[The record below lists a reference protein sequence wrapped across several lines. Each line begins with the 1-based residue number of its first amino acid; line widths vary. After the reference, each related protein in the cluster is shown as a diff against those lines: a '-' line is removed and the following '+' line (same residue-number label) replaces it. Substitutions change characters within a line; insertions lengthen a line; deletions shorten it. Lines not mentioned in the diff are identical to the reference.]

1 MTQPLTDQRARTT
14 LIAELYDRHASGL
27 FAYCA
32 DQLGDP
38 AAAGYTLVAVLSGV
52 PAQPPPRAALY
63 AFARREIQRRD
74 VVYSPL
80 LVDPLADPASALVE
94 RALRELRPHQ
104 REVLLL
110 VEVCGLT
117 RAELAWVLEVAQ
129 DTAEELAMSAT
140 HRFRQSL
147 SAALASVGSRLP
159 APVADVYG
167 ALTVAPLRDI
177 LCRLPWP
184 APPAS
189 LRVHV
194 AGSRT
199 AAAAPLFVKPRWPA
213 PPQWPQPLADND
225 PRTATGIFP
234 TDLLTP
240 PSGRAPH
247 DATTA
252 PMPRLREGALPA
264 FPPPAPGSFAPTDPS
279 AVRPPAPGFLAPTD
293 PSAVQPP
300 APGSFA
306 PTDPSAVQP
315 PAPGSSSGL
324 SGAPMQAGFPVRP
337 VASEGAE
344 FSVGE
349 EGLPPRPRVRDGLP
363 PRSGSMLSAPT
374 PADILDDPPTDVLPP
389 LDLPAPG
396 DVLVHS
402 SRQDPPPSSE
412 APRSPGTPR
421 PEQDEPF
428 SAFQPYTRPPRK
440 PANEPVYRLPMPAD
454 ILAAG
459 DPDLDHAEPDH
470 PDPDTW
476 DAGAAYNDLTRPTPP
491 NRPSPTAQPASA
503 TSRAPSTTGRP
514 ASITDLTHPTADQPP
529 FTPDQPPF
537 TPDLAP
543 FTPDLA
549 GAAPETPAE
558 TTPKAPAKRTP
569 TGSRQ
574 TARAT
579 KKRPKKRKQRNP
591 RDWVW
596 ELAGFIICVLIAMLV
611 FFAVPGIGSP

>member
-14 LIAELYDRHASGL
+14 LIAELYDRHATGL

-38 AAAGYTLVAVLSGV
+38 GAAGYTLVAVLSSV

-74 VVYSPL
+74 VVYSPP
-80 LVDPLADPASALVE
+80 LVDPLTDPASALVE

-129 DTAEELAMSAT
+129 DTAEELAMSAA
-140 HRFRQSL
+140 HCFRRSL
-147 SAALASVGSRLP
+147 STALASVGSRLP
-159 APVADVYG
+159 APVADVCG
-167 ALTVAPLRDI
+167 ALAVAPLRDI

-199 AAAAPLFVKPRWPA
+199 ATAAPLFVKPLWPA
-213 PPQWPQPLADND
+213 PPRWPQPLADTD

-252 PMPRLREGALPA
+252 PMPRLRDGALPTFPA
-264 FPPPAPGSFAPTDPS
+264 FPPPG
-279 AVRPPAPGFLAPTD
+279 PA
-293 PSAVQPP
+293 
-300 APGSFA
+300 
-306 PTDPSAVQP
+306 
-315 PAPGSSSGL
+315 SS
-324 SGAPMQAGFPVRP
+324 
-337 VASEGAE
+337 VASEGAD

-374 PADILDDPPTDVLPP
+374 PADVLDDPPTDVLPP

-402 SRQDPPPSSE
+402 SRQDQPPASG
-412 APRSPGTPR
+412 PGAAR
-421 PEQDEPF
+421 PGQDEPF
-428 SAFQPYTRPPRK
+428 SAFLPYTRPPRK
-440 PANEPVYRLPMPAD
+440 PADEPVYRLPMPAD

-459 DPDLDHAEPDH
+459 DPDLDPAEPDH

-476 DAGAAYNDLTRPTPP
+476 DAGAAYHELTRPASAPVQ
-491 NRPSPTAQPASA
+491 PSAPGHAHPAPGLPASA
-503 TSRAPSTTGRP
+503 PGRFPSATG
-514 ASITDLTHPTADQPP
+514 LT
-529 FTPDQPPF
+529 
-537 TPDLAP
+537 
-543 FTPDLA
+543 

-558 TTPKAPAKRTP
+558 DALKAPAKRTP
-569 TGSRQ
+569 AGSRQ

-579 KKRPKKRKQRNP
+579 KKRPRKRKQRKP

-596 ELAGFIICVLIAMLV
+596 ELAGFVICVLIAMLV